1 MLVGRLLSY
10 WEGSL
15 SGAMLQLAPRFAKKK
30 SRQVNHLL
38 MALVFRSAGDLLQRK
53 TGQMVRGFRH
63 LQMGVS
69 KNSGTPKSSILNHFN
84 RVFHYKPSIL
94 GYPYFWKHPKD
105 FKSQRPHA
113 FLAEPWSWVTQT
125 MLASFFSEKVSIK
138 ICGNKNQT
146 K

>member
-10 WEGSL
+10 WEASL

-30 SRQVNHLL
+30 KRSRQVNHLL

-53 TGQMVRGFRH
+53 TGQMVLGFRH

-69 KNSGTPKSSILNHFN
+69 KHRGTSKSSILIGFSIINH
-84 RVFHYKPSIL
+84 P
-94 GYPYFWKHPKD
+94 FWGPTPIFGSTPKW
-105 FKSQRPHA
+105 FQKSKA
-113 FLAEPWSWVTQT
+113 SWFSCWPWSWVTQT
-125 MLASFFSEKVSIK
+125 MLAFFFSEKVSIK